1 MFAIVAYR
9 ATTHVNTAILVL
21 LPFVGIVYANLL
33 ETSELP
39 SQNFVLLLEGIP
51 YLNDQTEFG
60 PRWTSMFMVAQMA
73 FSFYAIRSE
82 DRPMGE
88 TRWEQE
94 QLLTIGIAGTLAFAY
109 IIPDFRVAWIFIAIA
124 ITGYCW
130 RVELYNGS
138 TSHQSRLFGDSATF
152 SIGWTQEV
160 PHIPRLG

>member
-1 MFAIVAYR
+1 MAPLVVVDRMLKEIEDLSEQARRMGAWTLIALLVMGGTDVSGGLLAIPVFAIVAYR

-21 LPFVGIVYANLL
+21 LPFVGIVIYANLL

-82 DRPMGE
+82 D
-88 TRWEQE
+88 
-94 QLLTIGIAGTLAFAY
+94 F
-109 IIPDFRVAWIFIAIA
+109 
-124 ITGYCW
+124 
-130 RVELYNGS
+130 
-138 TSHQSRLFGDSATF
+138 
-152 SIGWTQEV
+152 
-160 PHIPRLG
+160 